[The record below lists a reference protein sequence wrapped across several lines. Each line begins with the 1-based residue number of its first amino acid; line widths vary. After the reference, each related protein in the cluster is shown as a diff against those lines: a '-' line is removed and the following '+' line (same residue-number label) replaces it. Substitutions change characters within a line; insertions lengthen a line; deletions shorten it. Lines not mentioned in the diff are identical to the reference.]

1 MFKNLRILIVE
12 HLGAIFVTIFVILAL
27 YYICTQ
33 LIFKAEDTTQVVS
46 NITNVLDKST
56 SAEYD
61 NKIISGSQVLVTINN
76 YYNKSDVMILLL
88 NNPKDYDKSSYR
100 FWVTGRGGKYGEN
113 TNYESVIISNNY
125 ENVTSL
131 LIEEKSINNKYNK
144 KALETYT
151 NSNEKNYINVA
162 SNYKSVLLKCNGY
175 IVGMAFLAI

>member
-1 MFKNLRILIVE
+1 
-12 HLGAIFVTIFVILAL
+12 
-27 YYICTQ
+27 
-33 LIFKAEDTTQVVS
+33 
-46 NITNVLDKST
+46 
-56 SAEYD
+56 
-61 NKIISGSQVLVTINN
+61 
-76 YYNKSDVMILLL
+76 MILLL